1 MARVVV
7 ENLTKV
13 FPGPVRAVQGVSLA
27 VEENECLALVGPS
40 GCGKTTLLRMIAGL
54 EEPTSGTVAI
64 DGQVVN
70 HVAAKDRQVAMV
82 FQHHALY
89 PHLSVYENLAFGLKL
104 RKCPRAEIQRRVNG
118 AAEALGLTACLARRP
133 RELSGGQHQR
143 VALGRALVRRPKVFL
158 LDEPLSN
165 LDVPMRAQLRAEI
178 ARLQLRLGTTA
189 IYVTHDQVEAMMLGR
204 RIAVMK
210 EGAIQQV
217 AEPGV
222 VYRHPAN
229 LFVAGF
235 IGFPAMNFFK
245 GAIVQGAGALLFEGQ
260 VTAGAATPGRLTL
273 PLDNRMAGPMKEW
286 AGRTVILGIRP
297 EHIARSTAAPDAPPA
312 QTVEALVEFIQPMG
326 AESYLN
332 LSLTPNPNLNLNLNL
347 SLNPNPDPA
356 GMAQSFVARVPA
368 TDPVRALQRV
378 SLVFD
383 MARAHFFDAA
393 TERAIG

>member
-13 FPGPVRAVQGVSLA
+13 FPGPGGGLVRAVQGVSLA
-27 VEENECLALVGPS
+27 VEDKECLALVGPS

-54 EEPTSGTVAI
+54 EQPTSGTVSI
-64 DGQVVN
+64 DGQAAN
-70 HVAAKDRQVAMV
+70 HLAAKDRQVAMV

-104 RKCPRAEIQRRVNG
+104 RKCPPAEIQRRVKA
-118 AAEALGLTACLARRP
+118 AAEALGLTACLGRRP

-143 VALGRALVRRPKVFL
+143 VALGRALVRQPKVFL

-165 LDVPMRAQLRAEI
+165 LDAPMRAQLRAEI
-178 ARLQLRLGTTA
+178 ARLHLRLGTTA
-189 IYVTHDQVEAMMLGR
+189 IYVTHDQIEAMMLGR
-204 RIAVMK
+204 RLAVMK

-217 AEPGV
+217 AEPAV
-222 VYRHPAN
+222 VYRRPAN

-235 IGFPAMNFFK
+235 IGFPTMNFFK
-245 GAIVQGAGALLFEGQ
+245 GKIVQAAGALLFEVQ
-260 VTAGAATPGRLTL
+260 VPAGAPAQGRLAL
-273 PLDNRMAGPMKEW
+273 PLDESMAGPMKDW

-297 EHIARSTAAPDAPPA
+297 EHIAQKFDVPEAPPA
-312 QTVEALVEFIQPMG
+312 QTVEALVEVIQPMG

-332 LSLTPNPNLNLNLNL
+332 L
-347 SLNPNPDPA
+347 A

-368 TDPVRALQRV
+368 TGHLRPLDRV

-383 MARAHFFDAA
+383 MGRAHFFDAA
-393 TERAIG
+393 TERAIA

>member
-1 MARVVV
+1 MARVVL

-13 FPGPVRAVQGVSLA
+13 FPGPGGGPVRAVQGVSLA
-27 VEENECLALVGPS
+27 VEEKECLALVGPS
-40 GCGKTTLLRMIAGL
+40 GCGKTTLLRIIAGL

-70 HVAAKDRQVAMV
+70 DVAAKDRQVAMV

-89 PHLSVYENLAFGLKL
+89 PHLSAYENLAFGLRL
-104 RKCPRAEIQRRVNG
+104 RKCPPAEIERRVN
-118 AAEALGLTACLARRP
+118 AAAQVLGLTGCLERRP

-143 VALGRALVRRPKVFL
+143 VALGRALVRQPKVFL

-178 ARLQLRLGTTA
+178 ARLQARLGTTA
-189 IYVTHDQVEAMMLGR
+189 VYVTHDQAEAMMLGQR
-204 RIAVMK
+204 LAVMK
-210 EGAIQQV
+210 EGVIQQV
-217 AEPGV
+217 AEPAV

-235 IGFPAMNFFK
+235 IGFPAMNFFEGK
-245 GAIVQGAGALLFEGQ
+245 IVQGSGALVFEEQAPAGAS
-260 VTAGAATPGRLTL
+260 APGRLAL
-273 PLDNRMAGPMKEW
+273 PLANSTAERMKNW
-286 AGRTVILGIRP
+286 AERTVILGIRP
-297 EHIARSTAAPDAPPA
+297 EHIALGTAVPDSPLA
-312 QTVEALVEFIQPMG
+312 QTTEALVEVVQPMG

-332 LSLTPNPNLNLNLNL
+332 L
-347 SLNPNPDPA
+347 A

-368 TDPVRALQRV
+368 TERVRALQRV

-383 MARAHFFDAA
+383 MGRAHFFDAV

>member
-1 MARVVV
+1 MARLVL

-13 FPGPVRAVQGVSLA
+13 FPGPGGGPVRAVQGVSLA
-27 VEENECLALVGPS
+27 VEEKECLALVGPS

-70 HVAAKDRQVAMV
+70 DVPAKDRQVAMV

-89 PHLSVYENLAFGLKL
+89 PHLSAYENLAFGLRL
-104 RKCPRAEIQRRVNG
+104 RKCPPAEIERRVN
-118 AAEALGLTACLARRP
+118 AAAQVLGLTGCLERRP

-143 VALGRALVRRPKVFL
+143 VALGRALVRQPKVFL

-178 ARLQLRLGTTA
+178 ARLQARLGTTA
-189 IYVTHDQVEAMMLGR
+189 VYVTHDQAEAMMLGQR
-204 RIAVMK
+204 LAVMK
-210 EGAIQQV
+210 EGVIQQV
-217 AEPGV
+217 AEPEF

-235 IGFPAMNFFK
+235 IGFPAMNFFEGK
-245 GAIVQGAGALLFEGQ
+245 IVQGSGVLLFEEQ
-260 VTAGAATPGRLTL
+260 APASASAPGRLAL
-273 PLDNRMAGPMKEW
+273 PLANSTAQRMKNW
-286 AGRTVILGIRP
+286 AQRTVILGIRP
-297 EHIARSTAAPDAPPA
+297 EHIALGTAVPDSPPA
-312 QTVEALVEFIQPMG
+312 QTMEALVEVVQPMG

-332 LSLTPNPNLNLNLNL
+332 L
-347 SLNPNPDPA
+347 A

-368 TDPVRALQRV
+368 TERVRALQRV

-383 MARAHFFDAA
+383 MGRAHFFDAV

>member
-1 MARVVV
+1 MACVVV

-27 VEENECLALVGPS
+27 VEEKECLALVGPS

-54 EEPTSGTVAI
+54 EQPTSGTVAI
-64 DGQVVN
+64 DGQVAN
-70 HVAAKDRQVAMV
+70 HLAAKDRQVAMV

-104 RKCPRAEIQRRVNG
+104 RKCPPAEIASRVKA
-118 AAEALGLTACLARRP
+118 AAEALGLTACLGRRP

-143 VALGRALVRRPKVFL
+143 VALGRALVRQPKVFL

-178 ARLQLRLGTTA
+178 ARLHLRSGTTA

-210 EGAIQQV
+210 EGVIQQV

-245 GAIVQGAGALLFEGQ
+245 GKIVQGAGALRFEEQ
-260 VTAGAATPGRLTL
+260 VPAGAAAQGRLAL
-273 PLDNRMAGPMKEW
+273 PLHESMAGRMKDW

-297 EHIARSTAAPDAPPA
+297 EHIARSTALPDAPPA
-312 QTVEALVEFIQPMG
+312 QTVEALVEVVQPMG
-326 AESYLN
+326 AECYLTLN
-332 LSLTPNPNLNLNLNL
+332 LNPNPNLDL
-347 SLNPNPDPA
+347 A

-368 TDPVRALQRV
+368 TDCARALQRL

-383 MARAHFFDAA
+383 MARAHFFDAI